1 MNGIQLG
8 VVTITILLILLVGV
22 KYHYCQKLS
31 KKLKEIRYNHRMIE
45 DNKINKKVELLTQIM
60 AVKRQLEVELLTQ
73 IMAVKRQLTKLRRER
88 ENLEVLI
95 IDEEYELQTLT
106 NKLNNLSME

>member
-1 MNGIQLG
+1 
-8 VVTITILLILLVGV
+8 
-22 KYHYCQKLS
+22 
-31 KKLKEIRYNHRMIE
+31 MIE

-106 NKLNNLSME
+106 NKLNKLSME

>member
-60 AVKRQLEVELLTQ
+60 AVKRQL
-73 IMAVKRQLTKLRRER
+73 TKLRRER